1 MRNEVM
7 SRISILLI
15 ITVLITF
22 CFCFGTVDK
31 VYADTE
37 TETETETE
45 TNTDSGSDTKPETG
59 TDADTEQAENYVI
72 TTKAEPLGDG
82 SFALFVSGDA
92 DADLKGVTIFRK
104 VDGGEPETVKFKT
117 ADGKEHSM
125 FKYSTVVAG
134 GYIGDSDVNYN
145 SEYQYWAAAYNIDD
159 NNQVVDTVYSEKFA
173 VSGVDAKATE
183 FTNVKVTG
191 TSKVKLYWKTISG
204 AKGYKIYQRIDGKYT
219 LVKKVKGESKS
230 STTITGLKKNKTAYF
245 KISTYSGKTE
255 SDMSESDKGKPCDNV
270 YTEKPSTKV
279 KDYGKNKLSIALKKV
294 YYNKDKELVFKA
306 LIVNRNSKRV
316 SSFSKITIK
325 IYNNGKLIGRQ
336 TFKEKKVNLARNK
349 VKVMTFTFD
358 KGTKKTGVNLRQDTE
373 FKSSQSYRLG

>member
-1 MRNEVM
+1 MRTEMMN
-7 SRISILLI
+7 RISILLI

-82 SFALFVSGDA
+82 SFAIFVSGDA
-92 DADLKGVTIFRK
+92 DADLTAVQIFRK
-104 VDGGEPETVKFKT
+104 VDGGDPEPVGV
-117 ADGKEHSM
+117 AY
-125 FKYSTVVAG
+125 KYSSVVAG
-134 GYIGDSDVNYN
+134 GYIGDKDVAYG
-145 SEYQYWAAAYNIDD
+145 SEYEYWAAAYNIDE
-159 NNQVVDTVYSEKFA
+159 NNKAVDAVYSDKIS
-173 VSGVDAKATE
+173 VSGVDAKTTK

-255 SDMSESDKGKPCDNV
+255 SDMSESVKGKPCDNV

-279 KDYGKNKLSIALKKV
+279 KEYGKNKLSIALKKV